1 MRRPTLA
8 GPLLLLVGCGGGT
21 PRAADSGATVSVAPP
36 IAVRI
41 VSPATGDTV
50 GPELLVRLSVSGAR
64 AVPADG
70 SRQDGEGHHHL
81 FVDADPT
88 PGDSVIP
95 KLEGI
100 YHIGTGAD
108 TLTLSGLA
116 PGRHR
121 LIAIFAFGDHVPVP
135 GVAPDTAWI
144 VVR

>member
-1 MRRPTLA
+1 MQRPIQA
-8 GPLLLLVGCGGGT
+8 GLLLLVVGCGGGT
-21 PRAADSGATVSVAPP
+21 PKAADSSATVSVAPP

-41 VSPATGDTV
+41 VSPASGDTV
-50 GPELLVRLSVSGAR
+50 GPDVLVRLAVTGAR

-70 SRQDGEGHHHL
+70 SRREGEGHHHL

-88 PGDSVIP
+88 PSDSVIP

-108 TLTLSGLA
+108 TLRLSGLT

-121 LIAIFAFGDHVPVP
+121 LIAIFAFGDHVPMP
-135 GVAPDTAWI
+135 GVAPDTSWI
-144 VVR
+144 FVR